1 MKKKEIF
8 AFDLDGTL
16 TQHKT
21 KITSL
26 NLKKIQELSNKSQVV
41 IVGAG
46 SCERISNQLY
56 DISLDI
62 IGQYGL
68 EVAKFKQLGNFR
80 ELIYRERNFVKVDNY
95 FFESKIDYLRKKF
108 NFNNYEGESVEF
120 HPSGIVTFPILGTKA
135 KLEDKLKFD
144 PDRKKRQKI
153 FTEIKNIFHDY
164 NVFIGGT
171 SSFDISPIEFN
182 KLNALKKYAAS
193 KKIPLDSIVYF
204 GDDYGIGGNDESIY
218 KSNIEF
224 IKVDDFTKISFLINE
239 FITKQT
245 LTQ

>member
-1 MKKKEIF
+1 MVYKMKTKEIF

-21 KITSL
+21 IITST
-26 NLKKIQELSNKSQVV
+26 NLQKIQQLSEYFQLV

-68 EVAKFKQLGNFR
+68 EVASLKQLHDSR
-80 ELIYRERNFVKVDNY
+80 ELTYTEKNFIKINTD
-95 FFESKIDYLRKKF
+95 FFESKISYLRKKF
-108 NFNNYEGESVEF
+108 NFQNYEGEGVEF

-135 KLEDKLKFD
+135 KIEDKLKFD
-144 PDRKKRQKI
+144 PDRKKRQSI
-153 FTEIKNIFHDY
+153 FNDVQEIFKDY

-182 KLNALKKYAAS
+182 KFNALKKYAGTKNIS
-193 KKIPLDSIVYF
+193 LDSIVYF
-204 GDDYGIGGNDESIY
+204 GDDYRTGGNDESIY
-218 KSNIEF
+218 KSNIDF
-224 IKVDDFTKISFLINE
+224 VKVDDFKELPIIIDQFIN
-239 FITKQT
+239 
-245 LTQ
+245 